1 MDAVMDRYRN
11 AMDTA
16 YDSLSAQRSE
26 RAAETYK
33 QRADHLVNSSP
44 QQVRREQN
52 ILREKMDRLKSRI
65 TKTEENLE
73 RFTGKGAEAI
83 RDQYEKSM
91 ASDQREIDEIK
102 TKLVLLRQASQQE
115 TKS

>member
-1 MDAVMDRYRN
+1 
-11 AMDTA
+11 
-16 YDSLSAQRSE
+16 
-26 RAAETYK
+26 
-33 QRADHLVNSSP
+33 
-44 QQVRREQN
+44 
-52 ILREKMDRLKSRI
+52 MDRLKSRV

-91 ASDQREIDEIK
+91 ASDKREIEDIK

-115 TKS
+115 SKSEDTAS